1 MKVRN
6 ALAAAVA
13 SFACAH
19 ASASVERVMA
29 SRSFE
34 QLATACAPNVHPTT
48 LRGLVSVE
56 SSGNPFAIGVVDGQL
71 ERQPRDLDEAVAT
84 ARELERQGYNFSM
97 GLGQV
102 NRYNLTKYGATYET
116 VFEPCRNLQVG
127 AAILQDCYDR
137 ASSSMRDPQQAVR
150 AALSCYYSG
159 NFTRGFKP
167 DKAGQPSYVQKVIA
181 SATDAKPIRVVPA
194 LERTHSDGVIPQATT
209 PASKPEP
216 PAWVIY
222 ANQPANVPT
231 EPAQAS
237 APPEPQER
245 SEEKLPPVRVQF
257 KATTDTQGQS
267 SSSPEPAFVQFVN

>member
-1 MKVRN
+1 MKTRN

-19 ASASVERVMA
+19 VSASVERA
-29 SRSFE
+29 TAPQSFE
-34 QLATACAPNVHPTT
+34 QLATACAPGVHPTT
-48 LRGLVSVE
+48 LRSLVSVE

-71 ERQPRDLDEAVAT
+71 EKQPRDLAEAVAT

-102 NRYNLTKYGATYET
+102 NRYNLAKYGATYET

-137 ASSSMRDPQQAVR
+137 ASSAMRDAQQAVR

-167 DKAGQPSYVQKVIA
+167 GNAGQPSYVQKVVA

-194 LERTHSDGVIPQATT
+194 IERVHSDGVSPQVTT
-209 PASKPEP
+209 PAPKPAQ

-222 ANQPANVPT
+222 ANQPADVAA
-231 EPAQAS
+231 EPAQTS
-237 APPEPQER
+237 APPVLQEKPD
-245 SEEKLPPVRVQF
+245 EVLPPVRVQL
-257 KATTDTQGQS
+257 KAATDAQGQS
-267 SSSPEPAFVQFVN
+267 SPNSEPAFVQFVN